1 MSKNKEP
8 RVLLVEDDHF
18 LMGIY
23 KKKFELEGFKIYTA
37 EDGES
42 GYEVARKKHPSIVLL
57 DVLLPKRDGFWV
69 LEKIKNDPKTEDI
82 PVVLLTNLAQKQD
95 VEKGF
100 ELGACEYL
108 VKTHFKPTEL
118 VEKVKELLNI

>member
-1 MSKNKEP
+1 M
-8 RVLLVEDDHF
+8 VEDDHF